1 MCQCWICFLQT
12 CSFSLQDKLES
23 CGLLSGGK
31 MIMDFGLIL
40 AKNLKCLK
48 DGFVMNTLLFTS
60 QEVN

>member
-1 MCQCWICFLQT
+1 
-12 CSFSLQDKLES
+12 
-23 CGLLSGGK
+23 
-31 MIMDFGLIL
+31 MDFGLIL